1 MDWLPKQLCT
11 MHGPSIITCI
21 MHTFILHPPQHRAC
35 LYRVFQKS
43 SHPKNFWNFFTS
55 VKSFCAKF
63 CKFVGNSYPHRH
75 RSTNFCGF
83 ILICHKMAL
92 IFPGVPIVFT
102 LSSFEYSHRKW
113 KCSVPPFWKWRHF
126 SSSHVVV
133 SDNCEQSVTIWFI
146 TINIVLKVG
155 RTYQWENVL
164 RRQTAHGRSPSPTAW
179 FTQNGWA
186 SVVDSTADFLNSA
199 QLSPFVRVTGN
210 GGFCTKSFL
219 TKRLHAQFVVVRQC
233 FSLVGR
239 PYLA

>member
-164 RRQTAHGRSPSPTAW
+164 RRQTAHGRSP
-179 FTQNGWA
+179 GLVYIERLI

-199 QLSPFVRVTGN
+199 QLSRFVKVTENN
-210 GGFCTKSFL
+210 GLLSHQVLAYEVSACTVCRCKTIFPSVGP
-219 TKRLHAQFVVVRQC
+219 TKL
-233 FSLVGR
+233 
-239 PYLA
+239 